1 MHCAQA
7 RTQIALLVGSDLP
20 EGDRPEVQRHLLQC
34 KTCSQYHREL
44 VDQAVS
50 IWDDI
55 APQIQLASAN
65 RQTRSFNGYVA
76 GLAVAA
82 TVMAMFAIS
91 GNVGPDS
98 QFEDSGAMAPVWN
111 SSVSHTP
118 FVRPTEEIPHPPLH
132 NVNDPQPAD
141 QTQIENLR

>member
-44 VDQAVS
+44 VDLHQKLQLISADDATPQAVS

-98 QFEDSGAMAPVWN
+98 QFENSEAMEPVWN
-111 SSVSHTP
+111 
-118 FVRPTEEIPHPPLH
+118 
-132 NVNDPQPAD
+132 
-141 QTQIENLR
+141 